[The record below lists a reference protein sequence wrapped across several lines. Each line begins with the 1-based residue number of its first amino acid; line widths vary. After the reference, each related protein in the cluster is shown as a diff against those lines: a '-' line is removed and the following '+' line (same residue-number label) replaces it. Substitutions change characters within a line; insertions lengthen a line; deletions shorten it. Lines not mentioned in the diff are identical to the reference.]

1 MKKTPKDVSKT
12 IICNSSKWRTMFE
25 YRKNKDTFNQVRIL
39 YGNQNDICEDCIRQW
54 KSIKGIMLGFKA
66 GQKLFMI
73 VTVDT

>member
-1 MKKTPKDVSKT
+1 
-12 IICNSSKWRTMFE
+12 MFE

-39 YGNQNDICEDCIRQW
+39 YGNQNDICEDCIRQQ

>member
-1 MKKTPKDVSKT
+1 
-12 IICNSSKWRTMFE
+12 MFLRPLFVIVVNE
-25 YRKNKDTFNQVRIL
+25 ERCLNIEKNKDTFNQVRIL